1 MDIQEE
7 LRKPFGENEVEWRV
21 QSCGVSNNKPW
32 AMVLC
37 YVQARAIQNRL
48 DYVFG
53 FDGWKVE
60 YRTGSNDSNI
70 ICRISVKDSQ
80 GEWIYKED
88 GASESNVE
96 PFKGGISGALKRC
109 ASSGYGIGRYLYN
122 LTESFAECSLEK
134 PKDNTGWKK
143 AVTKDKKTI
152 YWKIPKLPTWAL
164 PSSISDREIKE
175 LTKLASTA
183 GISEDVI
190 KQVIEKDF
198 GVKEIK
204 ELSSDQYEQVYMRL
218 SKKCDPTNKK

>member
-7 LRKPFGENEVEWRV
+7 LRKPFGENEIEWRV
-21 QSCGVSNNKPW
+21 QRCGVSNSNKPW
-32 AMVLC
+32 VMVLC

-70 ICRISVKDSQ
+70 ICRISVKDKD

-122 LTESFAECSLEK
+122 LTENFAECSLEK
-134 PKDNTGWKK
+134 PKDNIGWKK
-143 AVTKDKKTI
+143 ATAKDKRTI
-152 YWKIPKLPTWAL
+152 YWKVPKLPAWAL
-164 PSSISDREIKE
+164 PNSISEAEIS
-175 LTKLASTA
+175 KLMNLAASANITEA
-183 GISEDVI
+183 DV
-190 KQVIEKDF
+190 KNVIEKEF
-198 GVKEIK
+198 GCSEIR
-204 ELSSDQYEQVYMRL
+204 ELSSDEYQQVYERL
-218 SKKCDPTNKK
+218 SKKVK